1 MTPGGGTPRL
11 LILAALAL
19 LVVVAVVA
27 PVSAAAPP
35 PAPPPYEETFSSSSA
50 IISNWTYNGYRQNDM
65 CRYSVSYNLGIP
77 AVEEAEGLQKVV
89 CFVPGDKIYA
99 WPDSPTQTT
108 RFSASLGNG
117 QISGQID
124 TVTNYDL
131 DGHPVALVTVYCF
144 DSPLNVSGLNGRQIL
159 TISMDDPI
167 QTYRSQYHQS
177 TYYQLDGI
185 SRITGSDYAFAAAG
199 TYEYHYLRSWENT
212 LNISCADDAVDIHL
226 QRHTYKSRFV
236 LRGAVYNYSNVGYSD
251 IALQYRQSNLPLSLA
266 VQNLDGV
273 WYNRSY
279 PQDPAEVP
287 GKDFSLSLSS
297 PETTNYAPVTATL
310 TTAEGAPE
318 WDEIAWIHGDE
329 QRTFQHSGD
338 TWTEFNYESLE
349 YDIPSDE
356 QTALIYQFTAY
367 CPPGGADE
375 DIVLCCLYSEGK
387 QIAELTGRVEIVSG
401 STKTQLAVVVVD
413 YTDGQTPVLFGA
425 DVEVR
430 DEKTKQLQQETGSDE
445 TFHRFILEKGRRY
458 IVTADAPGYKSSSR
472 TITATKDVQSTEI
485 YLSKEAPITAPD
497 NSTQI
502 GFVVTDGQYR
512 HVEGALIRLTDQ
524 TTGTSLSGLTNQY
537 GALTFL
543 ADRTHQYRY
552 AVSKT
557 GYIGVQGAADLT
569 GTTTVRLRAEGD
581 GLGGGDQPGH
591 DSRTID
597 QKATSALGILFDQV
611 ELIAALAGLI
621 LVCNMLTWI
630 LPGGGRRR

>member
-77 AVEEAEGLQKVV
+77 AVEEAEGLQKIV

-108 RFSASLGNG
+108 RFSASLGNR

-226 QRHTYKSRFV
+226 QRHTYRSRFV

-329 QRTFQHSGD
+329 QRTFRHSGD

-445 TFHRFILEKGRRY
+445 TFHRFVLEKGRRY